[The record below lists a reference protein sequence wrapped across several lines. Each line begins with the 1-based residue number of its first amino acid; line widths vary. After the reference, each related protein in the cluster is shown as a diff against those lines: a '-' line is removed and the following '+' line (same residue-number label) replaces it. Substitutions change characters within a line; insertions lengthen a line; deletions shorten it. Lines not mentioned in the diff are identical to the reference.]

1 MLYDFLMYNL
11 PSYPTN
17 RLETLIHLDKI
28 ARAMINQHD
37 SKLESLTH
45 QWVILPLGE
54 IIHVGTMV
62 MTAIKLITLAKNH
75 HYTIVY
81 DPSIDSSTE
90 TISFNSNHKLT
101 TSFGHHIPVT
111 SKSDTLPKWIDE
123 LCCMIQLYDTIKQL
137 TILTSDQDFSQI
149 NPSSSV
155 LWVSGNLHY
164 NWELETTLVQDE
176 LILTKLIWW
185 TIDDN
190 TIAHYNIL
198 NQLTNYYR
206 LQEQQYHIIPVSY
219 HNTALLD
226 GQKNNTSGYCV
237 AMITKEAR

>member
-1 MLYDFLMYNL
+1 MRYHL
-11 PSYPTN
+11 PDYPTN

-28 ARAMINQHD
+28 ARAMIDQHD

-75 HYTIVY
+75 HYTIIY

-90 TISFNSNHKLT
+90 IISLDSDYKLT
-101 TSFGHHIPVT
+101 TSFGHHIPVA
-111 SKSDTLPKWIDE
+111 SKSNMLPKWIDE
-123 LCCMIQLYDTIKQL
+123 LCCMIQLYDSIKQL
-137 TILTSDQDFSQI
+137 TILTNNQDLSQI
-149 NPSSSV
+149 ESSSSA
-155 LWVSGNLHY
+155 LWISGNLHHS
-164 NWELETTLVQDE
+164 WELETTLVQDE
-176 LILTKLIWW
+176 FILTKLIWW
-185 TIDDN
+185 IIDDDSI
-190 TIAHYNIL
+190 THYHIL

-206 LQEQQYHIIPVSY
+206 LQQKQYHIIPVSY

-226 GQKNNTSGYCV
+226 GQKTTQV
-237 AMITKEAR
+237 VTV